1 MLNLLVLASHLTLP
15 FQIFFK
21 FAEIVVCAISHFRSL
36 GRPGKLPPVIFALGV
51 YRPGYLPQE
60 GHRLT
65 QFPDPGPTRSRI
77 SFLMFSRAFSTLR
90 FTVRYESSLKT
101 SITR

>member
-1 MLNLLVLASHLTLP
+1 MYLISSRASLAFDSSVP
-15 FQIFFK
+15 DFSIK
-21 FAEIVVCAISHFRSL
+21 FAEIVVCAISRFRSL

-65 QFPDPGPTRSRI
+65 QFPDPGPTIMHFFSDVSSSRVSP
-77 SFLMFSRAFSTLR
+77 SFYYSLR
-90 FTVRYESSLKT
+90 VKS
-101 SITR
+101 